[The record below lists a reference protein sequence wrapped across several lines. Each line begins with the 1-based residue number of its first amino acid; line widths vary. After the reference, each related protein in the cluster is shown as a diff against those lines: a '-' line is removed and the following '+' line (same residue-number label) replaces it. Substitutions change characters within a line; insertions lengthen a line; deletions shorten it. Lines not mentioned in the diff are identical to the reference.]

1 MRRRTRTPLAAVAL
15 LMLWA
20 LMPVAPA
27 QATTDIWTFSD
38 DFVDSTAA
46 VNGCGSQGAGFDF
59 VPDTIGYADFGEG
72 CVWHD
77 QCYGTEGMPRE
88 YCDLG
93 MFAKHLDACGP
104 VPNCAAVAVL
114 YFGAVAVAGGDPYAD
129 AQAQARFRRQGPR
142 KVATSRGDP
151 HLTTFDGR
159 RYSFMAVGDFNL
171 VTRGDTSLV
180 QTRFHPL
187 DQSTSITTGVAVQLG
202 SDRIVAI
209 IDPTADPT
217 TNGITVTINGAV
229 FDDVI
234 AELTDGI
241 ITVARRSTSGR
252 GVITVRG
259 HDGFQVDL
267 VDFGLYLDVSV
278 HLSEA
283 LEDRAGGLLGDVA
296 RYTDTEL
303 VLADTNPVFVSQFR
317 LDAQRSW
324 FPPSPTFD
332 YFGDDARSYPR
343 VRLSL
348 DDFPP
353 DDVTAA
359 RQTCEASGVAVADVD
374 TCALDVVVTG
384 DNGFARRTGVSTAVA
399 TGGPM
404 PGAPA
409 TSDAPTAQDLID
421 AVVDGDVDAVRAL
434 LVRGAKPNA
443 VEGGLHPMTAALSTG
458 DAVLEMLTVLLDAG
472 ADVHGGVG
480 RNDDSGITP
489 LSGAALNERADI
501 VELLVAAGARWDWG
515 AFRNVNPQEFI
526 TDPATLAALDGR

>member
-1 MRRRTRTPLAAVAL
+1 VDRHSTSKGSLTPERN
-15 LMLWA
+15 
-20 LMPVAPA
+20 
-27 QATTDIWTFSD
+27 T
-38 DFVDSTAA
+38 
-46 VNGCGSQGAGFDF
+46 GAG
-59 VPDTIGYADFGEG
+59 
-72 CVWHD
+72 
-77 QCYGTEGMPRE
+77 
-88 YCDLG
+88 
-93 MFAKHLDACGP
+93 
-104 VPNCAAVAVL
+104 
-114 YFGAVAVAGGDPYAD
+114 
-129 AQAQARFRRQGPR
+129 
-142 KVATSRGDP
+142 
-151 HLTTFDGR
+151 
-159 RYSFMAVGDFNL
+159 
-171 VTRGDTSLV
+171 
-180 QTRFHPL
+180 
-187 DQSTSITTGVAVQLG
+187 STSECASIADHQ
-202 SDRIVAI
+202 D
-209 IDPTADPT
+209 TA
-217 TNGITVTINGAV
+217 VTINGAV

-234 AELTDGI
+234 AELADGI

-296 RYTDTEL
+296 RYTDAEL
-303 VLADTNPVFVSQFR
+303 VLADTNPAFVSQFR

-353 DDVTAA
+353 DEVTAA

-404 PGAPA
+404 PGAPPA
-409 TSDAPTAQDLID
+409 SDAPTAQDLID
-421 AVVDGDVDAVRAL
+421 AVVNGDVDAVRAL
-434 LVRGAKPNA
+434 LVRGADPNA
-443 VEGGLHPMTAALSTG
+443 VDGGLHPMTAALSTG

-480 RNDDSGITP
+480 RNDYSGITP